1 MLKQDQ
7 CLHMLTMFCK
17 STRFFVVKMVD
28 GNARNAIELM
38 HGWVE
43 QFGCHTNELYLV
55 IAITMPMLFYRS

>member
-1 MLKQDQ
+1 
-7 CLHMLTMFCK
+7 
-17 STRFFVVKMVD
+17 VVKMVD